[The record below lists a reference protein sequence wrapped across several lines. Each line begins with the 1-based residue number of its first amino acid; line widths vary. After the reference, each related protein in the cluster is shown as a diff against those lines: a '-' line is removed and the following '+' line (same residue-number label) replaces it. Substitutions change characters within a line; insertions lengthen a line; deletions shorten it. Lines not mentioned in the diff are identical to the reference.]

1 MHKLF
6 CYISQFSFDSKI
18 RVCYY
23 LLKSRL
29 YLKFDFLHRFSHS
42 NVWSRAYAY
51 INNLYRIFHYRTIK
65 HESENI
71 FKNFSFVKLNI
82 EGYNAVSASVILP
95 LSKMQQ
101 KPPKAAKA
109 PYIQLLLLEGK
120 CNFLMNFKGTNECFS
135 LWLHLKLVFSK
146 NKYRIFKLTP
156 AYMIMK

>member
-1 MHKLF
+1 M
-6 CYISQFSFDSKI
+6 
-18 RVCYY
+18 
-23 LLKSRL
+23 
-29 YLKFDFLHRFSHS
+29 YLKFDFLRRFSHS

-146 NKYRIFKLTP
+146 KQISDLQINPRRYDNEIGGFCSISLQRNLSKTDT
-156 AYMIMK
+156 